1 MCLTKNARLNNLFS
15 IIETCQLC
23 ALGANRNKMVFGEGN
38 IDCPFM
44 FIAEAPGMTEDQS
57 GRPLIG
63 RSGTLLRKMIDAI
76 DLTGSMYLCN
86 ICKCIPP
93 GNRKPEDSEIEI
105 CVKFLKKQIEI
116 IEPKLIVLLGRTAV
130 KGILPDHR
138 SDSLEMLRDQS
149 KLEAYK
155 YNNIPVVVTYHPS
168 ALLRNP
174 GWKQK
179 AKEDFQYI
187 QKQYHIMLRS
197 CNSCFEYGAGC
208 EYPKTDR
215 SGCDRW
221 VSYL

>member
-1 MCLTKNARLNNLFS
+1 MGLTKNARLNNLFS

-86 ICKCIPP
+86 ICKCRPP

-105 CVKFLKKQIEI
+105 CIKFLKKQIEI

-130 KGILPDHR
+130 KGLLPEHKATPLDH
-138 SDSLEMLRDQS
+138 LRDQS
-149 KLEAYK
+149 KELGAFK
-155 YNNIPVVVTYHPS
+155 FNDIPIVITFHPS
-168 ALLRNP
+168 ALLRDP
-174 GWKQK
+174 GRREK
-179 AKEDFQYI
+179 AKEDF
-187 QKQYHIMLRS
+187 R
-197 CNSCFEYGAGC
+197 
-208 EYPKTDR
+208 
-215 SGCDRW
+215 
-221 VSYL
+221 YLQSIFIENNL